1 MFKNS
6 LSEEQ
11 FQALVERL
19 SKRKNDLEGRITIE
33 TVKDSLKELGLSGL
47 LRENDIDEV
56 CKQMNRELRMRQWT
70 NYFKFALILMI
81 LTPPLAA
88 FGGYK
93 LREVIVANFTQ
104 LVGLTNVEDLE
115 SKELSILVKN
125 IQDPVNSL
133 ETDKDKLEEIIQDL
147 KTENETL
154 KNLGKPY
161 TISQGTRNSGI
172 TQATPTPV
180 SSQSVEQEGI
190 IYELKSCQK
199 SSNVNSSTQS
209 LRCTLLITS
218 TKKNVKLTLYS
229 NGVHER
235 RSRIIEQGK
244 EYLAKK
250 VKFGTYSNKYQVR
263 NSLIK
268 DIPIE
273 AIITFDG
280 VPLDVN
286 QIDVLQL
293 TTSLFSSYYHGLIN
307 PEFRDLSV
315 TPKE

>member
-172 TQATPTPV
+172 TEPTATPVP
-180 SSQSVEQEGI
+180 SQSVELEGI
-190 IYELKSCQK
+190 LYELKSCQK

-218 TKKNVKLTLYS
+218 TKKNVKLILYA
-229 NGVHER
+229 NVYQKR
-235 RSRIIEQGK
+235 TRIIEQGK
-244 EYLAKK
+244 EYVAKK
-250 VKFGTYSNKYQVR
+250 VEFGTYSNKREVS

-293 TTSLFSSYYHGLIN
+293 KTYLFSSYYHGLIN